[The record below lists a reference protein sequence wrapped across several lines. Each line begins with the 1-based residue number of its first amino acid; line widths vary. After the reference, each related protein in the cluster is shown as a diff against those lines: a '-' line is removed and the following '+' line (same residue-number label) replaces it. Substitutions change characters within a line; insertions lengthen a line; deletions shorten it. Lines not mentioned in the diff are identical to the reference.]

1 MCVAVV
7 CLCFVDPLT
16 ITSLKQYTAY
26 KVRLAAVNAVGM
38 GQFSSMHTVRTQGLC
53 KFYTDWLQNSNKPQ
67 IQTSC
72 YGWDSNLIYIPCV
85 HTCVYIF
92 ALCING

>member
-1 MCVAVV
+1 MMCVAVV

-16 ITSLKQYTAY
+16 ITSLKQYTSY

-38 GQFSSMHTVRTQGLC
+38 GQFSSTNTVRTQGLC
-53 KFYTDWLQNSNKPQ
+53 KFYADRPQNSNTLQ
-67 IQTSC
+67 IHTSC
-72 YGWDSNLIYIPCV
+72 YGWDSNSIYVCPHVCI
-85 HTCVYIF
+85 YIF